1 MQRPLNFSKFIS
13 KSKPPRLTTVL
24 LFIFSLPAL
33 LLPISALADDKD
45 PFNIIAGVAWQHD
58 SNIFLVPSNF
68 LLSPS
73 FSRADNIATAY
84 VGAQLDKL
92 YSLQEFKA
100 NFTVTGY
107 RYQNNTGLNFI
118 SKNYSAAWL
127 WNLTPYLKGTLSI
140 DRQQALN
147 SFQDYR
153 NFTSTTLQNV
163 RVNQTQHFEA
173 DFSPYGVWH
182 LLGGLTRTE
191 ATNSQVFFEQNN
203 YSQNSLDAG
212 VKYDFRS
219 GSTLKLM
226 GHERNG
232 TYGLILN
239 PINLFDTGFKEAEGE
254 AKLDWLVT
262 GKSHIN
268 LRVAYVSREHD
279 HFSQRNYSGPEGR
292 LDYNWTPTGK
302 IGITFS
308 AMSDLSSYWNLDSSY
323 TRNNTLSISPVYAFS
338 DKIRL
343 KANASIS
350 ERTFLGG
357 GIIPSTHRVDDGRSA
372 SVGIDWTPWRSLTV
386 GGNLVRSTRSS
397 NAPGLDYDDTTV
409 GVDANLLF

>member
-1 MQRPLNFSKFIS
+1 MYRLLNIQKSIS
-13 KSKPPRLTTVL
+13 FNKPSRLSAVL
-24 LFIFSLPAL
+24 LFLLTLPAFL
-33 LLPISALADDKD
+33 LSLNAYADNQD

-58 SNIFLVPSNF
+58 DNIFLVPSNF

-73 FSRADNIATAY
+73 FSRADNITTAY

-100 NFTVTGY
+100 NFTVTDY

-140 DRQQALN
+140 DRRQALN

-153 NFTSTTLQNV
+153 SFTSTTLQNV

-182 LLGGLTRTE
+182 LLGGFTRTE

-219 GSTLKLM
+219 GSTLKFM
-226 GHERNG
+226 GHERQG
-232 TYGLILN
+232 KYGNALN
-239 PINLFDTGFKEAEGE
+239 PTNLYDTGFKEAEGE
-254 AKLDWLVT
+254 ALLDWLVS

-268 LRVAYVSREHD
+268 LRAAYVSREHD

-292 LDYNWTPTGK
+292 LDYSWTPTGK

-308 AMSDLSSYWNLDSSY
+308 AISDLSSYWNLDSSY
-323 TRNNTLSISPVYAFS
+323 TRNNTLSVSPIYAFS
-338 DKIRL
+338 EKIRL

-357 GIIPSTHRVDDGRSA
+357 GVIPSTHRVDDGKSA

-386 GGNLVRSTRSS
+386 GGSLARSSRSS